1 MTFPMAIGIVATNKM
16 TAYLTAAGKES
27 LATVTDQ
34 IGGIQL
40 YLTTMIIGF
49 VLLNFLIMALK
60 IERK

>member
-1 MTFPMAIGIVATNKM
+1 M

-27 LATVTDQ
+27 LATVTNQ